1 MKSTFNFLSFAAIL
15 AVAASPAAHASQAF
29 NASLGGP
36 GVYFGTG
43 NSDGNFAV
51 ATDGTVQLGL
61 RAVTRGVA
69 PPIVPSGNFYAITPG
84 AGTPGDVT
92 WNFVFSVNTGSSAL
106 SSYTYSMTITD
117 DVTSLT
123 NTFDPDPSLLTDD
136 ARVNGLGTVCNAGG
150 APACPK
156 PYDASQ
162 YDGFQNS
169 ENLGFGFLPG
179 FNVNSSDEYTF
190 VLTAT
195 PTAGGSAVT
204 DTINVGPA
212 AATPEPSSLVLLG
225 TGLVGGIGNI
235 LRRRR
240 IA

>member
-1 MKSTFNFLSFAAIL
+1 MKSMFNFLSFAAIL
-15 AVAASPAAHASQAF
+15 AVAASPAAHASEIF

-43 NSDGNFAV
+43 NPDSSFAV

-61 RAVTRGVA
+61 KAITRGVA
-69 PPIVPSGNFYAITPG
+69 PPIVPSDNFYAITPG
-84 AGTPGDVT
+84 TGTPGDVT
-92 WNFVFSVNTGSSAL
+92 WNFNFSVNTGSSAL
-106 SSYTYSMTITD
+106 SAYSYSMKITD
-117 DVTSLT
+117 DVTLLSS
-123 NTFDPDPSLLTDD
+123 TFNPDPSLLTDD
-136 ARVNGLGTVCNAGG
+136 ALVNGSGTVCNAGG
-150 APACPK
+150 TPACTK
-156 PYDASQ
+156 PYNAAN

-179 FNVNSSDEYTF
+179 YNVNSTDEYTF

-195 PTAGGSAVT
+195 PTSGGSAVT

-212 AATPEPSSLVLLG
+212 TTPEPSSLALLG
-225 TGLVGGIGNI
+225 TGLVGGIGTM

-240 IA
+240 NA

>member
-1 MKSTFNFLSFAAIL
+1 
-15 AVAASPAAHASQAF
+15 
-29 NASLGGP
+29 LGGP

-43 NSDGNFAV
+43 NPDGNFAV

-61 RAVTRGVA
+61 KAITRGVA
-69 PPIVPSGNFYAITPG
+69 PPIVPSGNFYYITPG

-106 SSYTYSMTITD
+106 NLYNYSMTITD
-117 DVTSLT
+117 DMTSLT
-123 NTFDPDPSLLTDD
+123 NTFDPDPTLLTDD
-136 ARVNGLGTVCNAGG
+136 ALVNGSGTVCNGG
-150 APACPK
+150 GTPACTK
-156 PYDASQ
+156 PYNAAN

-179 FNVNSSDEYTF
+179 FNVNSSDEYTI

-195 PTAGGSAVT
+195 PTTGGSAVT
-204 DTINVGPA
+204 DTINVGP

-225 TGLVGGIGNI
+225 TGLVGGIGTM

-240 IA
+240 NA